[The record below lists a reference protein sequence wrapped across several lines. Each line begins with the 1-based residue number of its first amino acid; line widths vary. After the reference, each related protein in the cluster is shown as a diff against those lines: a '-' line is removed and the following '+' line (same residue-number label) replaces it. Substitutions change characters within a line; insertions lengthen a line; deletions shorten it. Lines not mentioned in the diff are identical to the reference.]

1 MAQDLK
7 NQFADGLGGRGEAGE
22 GVGEDP
28 REDGLEVGV
37 VGEGEACEHAI

>member
-1 MAQDLK
+1 MAQNLK
-7 NQFADGLGGRGEAGE
+7 NQFADGLGGGGEGGD

-37 VGEGEACEHAI
+37 IGEGEAGEHAI